1 MAISMGLGYTIYLA
15 DPLTS
20 ETSPPVDTFGND
32 FVTDPVFVDEQEAFK
47 EDFQKKLGSVPTD

>member
-1 MAISMGLGYTIYLA
+1 MGLGYTIYLA